1 MGGNGA
7 SNGEAPGRPR
17 TVRASVLPAAVLPIG
32 LSREQVAELIG
43 VSSTKFDQMVADGRM
58 PKPKRID
65 GRRVWD
71 SRKVILAFEALD
83 GDGEAADPWG
93 AMAL

>member
-1 MGGNGA
+1 MGGN
-7 SNGEAPGRPR
+7 SDNTEAPAAPRPVR
-17 TVRASVLPAAVLPIG
+17 TSVLPAAVLPIG

-43 VSSTKFDQMVADGRM
+43 VSPTKLDQMIADGRM

-93 AMAL
+93 VMSL